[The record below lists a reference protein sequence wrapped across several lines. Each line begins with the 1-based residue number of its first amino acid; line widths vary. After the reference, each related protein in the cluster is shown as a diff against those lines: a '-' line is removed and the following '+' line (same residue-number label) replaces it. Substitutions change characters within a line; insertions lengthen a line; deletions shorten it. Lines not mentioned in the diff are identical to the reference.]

1 MDPSSLPRLLPL
13 VAMLACSRP
22 PALNGDAR
30 ALVYRSR
37 SKVPDTAARQMAA
50 AADGD
55 ARRRAPWREPNHLH
69 AAGGPIGD
77 GRDKYLFGETQ
88 LYLGEYEPEPG
99 KFREVE
105 PQDDAAMA
113 YADALFTVQQLQR
126 WAQRHDIAWD
136 VQLGRAR
143 GRITASGADSAAR
156 SLLSDLSRKSGLSAE
171 EAEMHRPRL
180 DEKYRDRR

>member
-1 MDPSSLPRLLPL
+1 MDRSSMRRLLPL
-13 VAMLACSRP
+13 VAMMACSRP
-22 PALNGDAR
+22 PALHPDPQAF
-30 ALVYRSR
+30 AYRSR
-37 SKVPDTAARQMAA
+37 SKVPDAAARQIAA
-50 AADGD
+50 AAAGD
-55 ARRRAPWREPNHLH
+55 ARRRPPWSEPHPLH

-99 KFREVE
+99 QFREVD

-113 YADALFTVQQLQR
+113 YADALFTVQQLQQ

-143 GRITASGADSAAR
+143 GRVTASGADSAAR
-156 SLLSDLSRKSGLSAE
+156 RLLSDLSGKSGLS
-171 EAEMHRPRL
+171 
-180 DEKYRDRR
+180 

>member
-1 MDPSSLPRLLPL
+1 MDPSSLRRLLPL

-22 PALNGDAR
+22 PALQGDPR

-50 AADGD
+50 AAD
-55 ARRRAPWREPNHLH
+55 AESRRRAPWREPNHLH

-99 KFREVE
+99 KFREVD
-105 PQDDAAMA
+105 PKDDAAMA

-126 WAQRHDIAWD
+126 WARRHDIAWD
-136 VQLGRAR
+136 VQLGRAK
-143 GRITASGADSAAR
+143 GRVGASGADSAAR
-156 SLLSDLSRKSGLSAE
+156 KLLSDLSGKSGLSAE
-171 EAEMHRPRL
+171 EAEMQRPRL
-180 DEKYRDRR
+180 DDKYRDRR

>member
-77 GRDKYLFGETQ
+77 GRDKYLICETQ
-88 LYLGEYEPEPG
+88 SHLGEHEPEPG
-99 KFREVE
+99 TCMKVTPHE
-105 PQDDAAMA
+105 
-113 YADALFTVQQLQR
+113 
-126 WAQRHDIAWD
+126 
-136 VQLGRAR
+136 
-143 GRITASGADSAAR
+143 
-156 SLLSDLSRKSGLSAE
+156 
-171 EAEMHRPRL
+171 
-180 DEKYRDRR
+180 

>member
-77 GRDKYLFGETQ
+77 GRDKYLSGEAE
-88 LYLGEYEPEPG
+88 LYLGEDEPDPG
-99 KFREVE
+99 KLREGA
-105 PQDDAAMA
+105 PQDDAAQA
-113 YADALFTVQQLQR
+113 YADAPATAPPRRQ
-126 WAQRHDIAWD
+126 WSQRHRVAWSC
-136 VQLGRAR
+136 AR
-143 GRITASGADSAAR
+143 
-156 SLLSDLSRKSGLSAE
+156 E
-171 EAEMHRPRL
+171 
-180 DEKYRDRR
+180 